1 MTGKSDIRSYF
12 EPESWRAFTA
22 DETLAHLKNMRTG
35 RRKKKQSKKQ
45 SSRLTNLVLQRTIS
59 PFDAYTYLHA
69 RFGPPN
75 GLQTFIAKDDS
86 DNLFHWDYN
95 LKAGNKNI
103 TFVGATEE
111 VHVWFDANM
120 SDAQCLHFINTL
132 RVDFGRVRKLKG
144 KFTQTLEKW
153 NIFPNQYLTIAN
165 RCAELYH
172 TVSSAVPRVQNKI
185 ISDLQISQNLSS
197 DNHRKSHGKL
207 MSAVTS
213 ASTELSVLIPVMFE
227 SFIGLIIAVF
237 IRPEI
242 KRDAVEFNSFVR
254 SPLNLKLVR
263 LAEKCKG
270 FERSLTQNN
279 PVFGRYWSVVNKRN
293 DILHGNVD
301 PVRHAV
307 EVVYFHGKRPLY
319 KSGGDRI
326 RQHWVRLLDQYKPQ
340 EVLDDYIAMHEFI
353 IEILGHLKPA
363 YRRTIWLLMEDS
375 QPGWDNKRKMIG
387 RLFPDLI
394 SSSFFDGLRYDWQL
408 DDTPTN

>member
-1 MTGKSDIRSYF
+1 
-12 EPESWRAFTA
+12 
-22 DETLAHLKNMRTG
+22 
-35 RRKKKQSKKQ
+35 
-45 SSRLTNLVLQRTIS
+45 
-59 PFDAYTYLHA
+59 
-69 RFGPPN
+69 
-75 GLQTFIAKDDS
+75 
-86 DNLFHWDYN
+86 
-95 LKAGNKNI
+95 
-103 TFVGATEE
+103 
-111 VHVWFDANM
+111 
-120 SDAQCLHFINTL
+120 
-132 RVDFGRVRKLKG
+132 
-144 KFTQTLEKW
+144 
-153 NIFPNQYLTIAN
+153 
-165 RCAELYH
+165 
-172 TVSSAVPRVQNKI
+172 
-185 ISDLQISQNLSS
+185 
-197 DNHRKSHGKL
+197 